1 MTDDEY
7 NELIQLLQ
15 DWKEFEKK
23 RPKDAKVF
31 WKWRLR
37 HDAAY
42 FAIDFPERSKPLN
55 KRVYPV
61 LLSGK
66 SDEEILAEL
75 NKIVPP
81 NFRPY

>member
-1 MTDDEY
+1 M
-7 NELIQLLQ
+7 Q

-23 RPKDAKVF
+23 RPEAARIF
-31 WKWRLR
+31 WKWRR
-37 HDAAY
+37 KHDAAY
-42 FAIDFPERSKPLN
+42 FATAFPDRSEPLN

>member
-1 MTDDEY
+1 MTDAEC
-7 NELIQLLQ
+7 NELKRFVRN
-15 DWKEFEKK
+15 WKEFEKK
-23 RPKDAKVF
+23 RPEAARIF
-31 WKWRLR
+31 WKWRR
-37 HDAAY
+37 IHDAAY
-42 FAIDFPERSKPLN
+42 FATAFPDRSEPLN